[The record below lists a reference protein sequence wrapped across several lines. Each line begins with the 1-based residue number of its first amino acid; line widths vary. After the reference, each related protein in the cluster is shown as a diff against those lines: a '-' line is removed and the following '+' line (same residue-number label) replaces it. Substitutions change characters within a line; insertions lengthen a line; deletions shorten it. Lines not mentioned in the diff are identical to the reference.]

1 MWKAK
6 KITITFD
13 VNGGTEAAPTAI
25 EATAGLVELPKM
37 GGKFSHWNTK
47 ADGSGESY
55 QENGIFTANITL
67 YAIYLKAGEY
77 KITYHLDGGVN
88 NPNNPLI
95 YKEGEKYYLE
105 DPTREGY
112 SFVGWKDSKGN
123 ITKGISLTPDVIA
136 SDLDIN
142 NLEFTAVWTLKK
154 YKIIYHSNCDELE
167 DVTVAFAPADGLI
180 LADYPFDRDEYTFAG
195 YYANEACTEEL
206 SKMLYNGG
214 YILARNATGDIHLY
228 AAWEKNVYVYGLK
241 IKVANLPDKVKALS
255 MWCNINEWKLE
266 NIQEKKDLYIA
277 EVKNG
282 TAEFSF
288 DKLNI
293 LMPLWCQFVPM
304 TSKDME
310 MNNSTWWQTA
320 LSGSSIFMNAENNL
334 VYDFAENIVAD
345 KMILTLD
352 TTKVY
357 SSLED
362 VFQRRFNTENYRN
375 AFEVNV
381 STGKYKIIY
390 NDDKS
395 GDVGYQNNSVTSFDA
410 TSNVVLTNPKITGY
424 KFLGWYENKT
434 FSGKP
439 ITGWAAGEKTADV
452 KLWAKWEKETPE
464 EPEQP
469 QQPEDLN
476 GEGVYSYTVNIADI
490 STAWGGNTTSPTFT
504 IMLMTDDQLAA
515 FVAAG
520 CIDTSLVYD
529 KFQIS
534 KYGNMKIAD
543 TSMTGDYAVYGAT
556 LVNDTF
562 QYYTGVA
569 ATITDTTF
577 TVTVDMTKLVKTE
590 LTHFGYGDVYTDEIV
605 DLKDY
610 KPYVLALGTQTVDA
624 DNYLMTAWY
633 ADLMKMT
640 VGATFPANPIKAAP
654 AIPTCKDLTSVVGT
668 MTNWYHTPLTNNAIN
683 FTAASGEDAG
693 TDTFAF
699 TNGSWDF
706 NARGVT
712 IDTLNMEYQLVEG
725 ADANITFADGVLT
738 AGNEY
743 TATLRVAGAHEA
755 YVKVTEVI
763 TGAITAANV
772 ESYISGLYEG
782 EHTVAVTGAI
792 TSDTISAIKTA
803 LRSNSSAKI
812 NLDLSQ
818 TTGLTEIFN
827 YTFDGCSNLIS
838 IIIPDGV
845 TSIGDSAFYDC
856 TGLTNVN
863 IPDSVTSIG
872 KYAFEKCKA
881 LTSVTIPNSVT
892 SIGGGA
898 FFGCEALTSL
908 TVTDGNTT
916 YKGYENCIYTKDGKT
931 LVAAAGD
938 LTNITIL
945 DGTLSISDSFFANN
959 NNLTNV
965 TIPDSVTS
973 IGDFAFYNCTGLTNV
988 IIPNSVTSIGGG
1000 AFFGCEALVADGN
1013 TVYKSYENCIYTKDG
1028 KTLVAAVGKLLSITI
1043 PDGVTSIGRG
1053 AFSGCTNLT
1062 NVTIPN
1068 SVTSIG
1074 GSAFYNC
1081 TSLTEINYSGS
1092 EEQWKAITIGDN
1104 NDSLKNATVNYN
1116 YTGE

>member
-1 MWKAK
+1 MNRKNYFKTFSTLFMLVMLTFGCQPVSDDNNGTSNSDSNSEKTFTITFDANGGTGEMKSLTVKSGKSAELPANTFTKEGYDFSGWVKNKTSTAADYADKASIEPKENVTLYALWNAK

-13 VNGGTEAAPTAI
+13 ANGGTEAAPTAI

-105 DPTREGY
+105 NPTREGY
-112 SFVGWKDSKGN
+112 SFVGWKDKNGDVSKYVY
-123 ITKGISLTPDVIA
+123 ITINDVGE
-136 SDLDIN
+136 D
-142 NLEFTAVWTLKK
+142 LEFTAVWAKNK

-167 DVTVAFAPADGLI
+167 DVTVEFAPEEEVVEEI
-180 LADYPFDRDEYTFAG
+180 RPFSRDEYMFAG
-195 YYANEACTEEL
+195 YYANEACTENL
-206 SKMLYNGG
+206 SKKVYRYGN
-214 YILARNATGDIHLY
+214 ILVENATGDIHLY
-228 AAWEKNVYVYGLK
+228 AGWTAKVYVYDLK
-241 IKVANLPDKVKALS
+241 IKVTNLPDKVKALS
-255 MWCNINEWKLE
+255 MWGTPNEWQLE
-266 NIQEKKDLYIA
+266 NIQKEKDLYIA

-293 LMPLWCQFVPM
+293 LMPLWCQFMPM

-310 MNNSTWWQTA
+310 INNSTWWQTTF
-320 LSGSSIFMNAENNL
+320 SGSSVYANAENNL

-352 TTKVY
+352 TAKVY
-357 SSLED
+357 GSLEK
-362 VFQRRFNTENYRN
+362 VFERRFTTENYRN
-375 AFEVNV
+375 AFEVSV

-410 TSNVVLTNPKITGY
+410 TSNVVLTNPKITDY

-452 KLWAKWEKETPE
+452 ELWAKWEKETPE

-476 GEGVYSYTVNIADI
+476 GEGVYIYTVNIADI

-534 KYGNMKIAD
+534 KHGNMKIAD
-543 TSMTGDYAVYGAT
+543 TSMTGDYVVYGAT
-556 LVNDTF
+556 PVNDTF

-590 LTHFGYGDVYTDEIV
+590 LTHFGYGDVYADEIV

-610 KPYVLALGTQTVDA
+610 KPYVLALGTQTIDA
-624 DNYLMTAWY
+624 DNYQMTAWS

-640 VGATFPANPIKAAP
+640 AGATFPANPIKAAP
-654 AIPTCKDLTSVVGT
+654 VIPTCNDLNCIAGT
-668 MTNWYHTPLTNNAIN
+668 MTNWEHTPLTNNAVD
-683 FTAASGEDAG
+683 FTAEGY
-693 TDTFAF
+693 DTFAF

-706 NARGVT
+706 KACGVT
-712 IDTLNMEYQLVEG
+712 IEALDTEYQLVEG
-725 ADANITFADGVLT
+725 ANANITFADSVLT
-738 AGNEY
+738 TGNEY
-743 TATLRVAGAHEA
+743 TATLRVAGNHEA
-755 YVKVTEVI
+755 YVKVT
-763 TGAITAANV
+763 
-772 ESYISGLYEG
+772 
-782 EHTVAVTGAI
+782 
-792 TSDTISAIKTA
+792 
-803 LRSNSSAKI
+803 AK
-812 NLDLSQ
+812 
-818 TTGLTEIFN
+818 
-827 YTFDGCSNLIS
+827 
-838 IIIPDGV
+838 
-845 TSIGDSAFYDC
+845 
-856 TGLTNVN
+856 
-863 IPDSVTSIG
+863 
-872 KYAFEKCKA
+872 
-881 LTSVTIPNSVT
+881 
-892 SIGGGA
+892 
-898 FFGCEALTSL
+898 
-908 TVTDGNTT
+908 
-916 YKGYENCIYTKDGKT
+916 
-931 LVAAAGD
+931 
-938 LTNITIL
+938 
-945 DGTLSISDSFFANN
+945 
-959 NNLTNV
+959 
-965 TIPDSVTS
+965 
-973 IGDFAFYNCTGLTNV
+973 
-988 IIPNSVTSIGGG
+988 
-1000 AFFGCEALVADGN
+1000 
-1013 TVYKSYENCIYTKDG
+1013 
-1028 KTLVAAVGKLLSITI
+1028 
-1043 PDGVTSIGRG
+1043 
-1053 AFSGCTNLT
+1053 
-1062 NVTIPN
+1062 
-1068 SVTSIG
+1068 
-1074 GSAFYNC
+1074 
-1081 TSLTEINYSGS
+1081 
-1092 EEQWKAITIGDN
+1092 
-1104 NDSLKNATVNYN
+1104 
-1116 YTGE
+1116 

>member
-1 MWKAK
+1 MNRKNYFKTFSTLFMLVMLAFGCQPVSDDNNGTSNSDSNSEKTFTITFDANGGTGEMKSLTVKSGKSAELPANTFTKEGYDFGGWVKNKTSTAADYADKASIEPKENVTLYALWNAK

-13 VNGGTEAAPTAI
+13 ANGGTEAAPEAI

-37 GGKFSHWNTK
+37 SGKFSHWNTK

-55 QENGIFTANITL
+55 QENGIFTANATL

-77 KITYHLDGGVN
+77 KITYYLDGGVN

-105 DPTREGY
+105 APTREGY

-123 ITKGISLTPDVIA
+123 ITKSISLTPDVIA

-167 DVTVAFAPADGLI
+167 DVTVAFAPEDGL
-180 LADYPFDRDEYTFAG
+180 LADYPFSRDEYTFAG

-206 SKMLYNGG
+206 SKTIYIGR
-214 YILARNATGDIHLY
+214 YILAKNATGDIHLY
-228 AAWEKNVYVYGLK
+228 AAWKKNVYVYDLK
-241 IKVANLPDKVKALS
+241 IKVANLPDEVKALS

-266 NIQEKKDLYIA
+266 NIQKEKDLYIA

-293 LMPLWCQFVPM
+293 LMPLWCQFMPM

-310 MNNSTWWQTA
+310 MNNSTWWQTTF
-320 LSGSSIFMNAENNL
+320 SGSSVYANAENNL

-352 TTKVY
+352 TAKVY
-357 SSLED
+357 GSLEK
-362 VFQRRFNTENYRN
+362 VFERRFTTENYRN
-375 AFEVNV
+375 AFEVSV

-439 ITGWAAGEKTADV
+439 ITGWAAGEKTANV
-452 KLWAKWEKETPE
+452 TLYAKWEKETPE

-515 FVAAG
+515 FVATG

-605 DLKDY
+605 NLKDY

-624 DNYLMTAWY
+624 YNYQMTDWN

-640 VGATFPANPIKAAP
+640 AGAEFPTNPIKAAP
-654 AIPTCKDLTSVVGT
+654 VIPTCNDLNCIAGT
-668 MTNWYHTPLTNNAIN
+668 MTNWEHTPLTNNAIN
-683 FTAASGEDAG
+683 FTAESD
-693 TDTFAF
+693 DTFAF

-706 NARGVT
+706 KARGVT
-712 IDTLNMEYQLVEG
+712 IDTLNTEYQLVEG

-743 TATLRVAGAHEA
+743 TATLRVAGAHQA
-755 YVKVTEVI
+755 YVKVT
-763 TGAITAANV
+763 
-772 ESYISGLYEG
+772 
-782 EHTVAVTGAI
+782 
-792 TSDTISAIKTA
+792 
-803 LRSNSSAKI
+803 AK
-812 NLDLSQ
+812 
-818 TTGLTEIFN
+818 
-827 YTFDGCSNLIS
+827 
-838 IIIPDGV
+838 
-845 TSIGDSAFYDC
+845 
-856 TGLTNVN
+856 
-863 IPDSVTSIG
+863 
-872 KYAFEKCKA
+872 
-881 LTSVTIPNSVT
+881 
-892 SIGGGA
+892 
-898 FFGCEALTSL
+898 
-908 TVTDGNTT
+908 
-916 YKGYENCIYTKDGKT
+916 
-931 LVAAAGD
+931 
-938 LTNITIL
+938 
-945 DGTLSISDSFFANN
+945 
-959 NNLTNV
+959 
-965 TIPDSVTS
+965 
-973 IGDFAFYNCTGLTNV
+973 
-988 IIPNSVTSIGGG
+988 
-1000 AFFGCEALVADGN
+1000 
-1013 TVYKSYENCIYTKDG
+1013 
-1028 KTLVAAVGKLLSITI
+1028 
-1043 PDGVTSIGRG
+1043 
-1053 AFSGCTNLT
+1053 
-1062 NVTIPN
+1062 
-1068 SVTSIG
+1068 
-1074 GSAFYNC
+1074 
-1081 TSLTEINYSGS
+1081 
-1092 EEQWKAITIGDN
+1092 
-1104 NDSLKNATVNYN
+1104 
-1116 YTGE
+1116 